1 MESFQLFFTDS
12 LLGIL
17 RYTDSEVFVELINPS
32 EDELNIEVQEITFFT
47 KSEILTRIKKITD
60 RKSD

>member
-32 EDELNIEVQEITFFT
+32 EDELNIEVQEITFFY
-47 KSEILTRIKKITD
+47 KI
-60 RKSD
+60 